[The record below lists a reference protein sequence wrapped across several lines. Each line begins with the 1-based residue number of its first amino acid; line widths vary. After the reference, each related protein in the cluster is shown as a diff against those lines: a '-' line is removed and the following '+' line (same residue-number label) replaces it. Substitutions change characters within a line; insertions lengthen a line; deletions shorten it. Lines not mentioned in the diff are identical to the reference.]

1 MKRFSQLTGHYLPD
15 PLIHSSATIEAALQY
30 VHDVITPKPKLAVR
44 LSNDP
49 TLRKLPNVKIFDRRH
64 KPADTDYALG
74 RKKVIDAALRERGL
88 LE

>member
-1 MKRFSQLTGHYLPD
+1 MKRLSQLTGHYLPD

-30 VHDVITPKPKLAVR
+30 VHNVITPKPKLAVR

-49 TLRKLPNVKIFDRRH
+49 TLQTLPNVKVFDRRYR
-64 KPADTDYALG
+64 PEDTDYALG
-74 RKKVIDAALRERGL
+74 RKKVIDAALRESGL